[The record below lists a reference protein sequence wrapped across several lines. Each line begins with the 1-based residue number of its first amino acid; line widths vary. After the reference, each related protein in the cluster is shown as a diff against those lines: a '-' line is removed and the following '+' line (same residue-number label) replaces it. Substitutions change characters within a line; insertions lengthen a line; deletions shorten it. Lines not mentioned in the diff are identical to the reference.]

1 MSVGDNVG
9 VDGLLCLRGGG
20 GGGGHFFDGGDIN
33 DISYGDKVG
42 LLDSLFL
49 PTVLAD

>member
-1 MSVGDNVG
+1 VTVGDKEG
-9 VDGLLCLRGGG
+9 VDGLLCLRGG